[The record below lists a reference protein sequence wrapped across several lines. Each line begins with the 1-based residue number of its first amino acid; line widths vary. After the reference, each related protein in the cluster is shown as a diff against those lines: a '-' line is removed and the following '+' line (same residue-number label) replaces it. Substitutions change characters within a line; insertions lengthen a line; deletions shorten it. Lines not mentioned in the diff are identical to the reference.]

1 LGQALSV
8 RAHDG
13 GITGYVGTV
22 TDITD
27 LKQAQAEIE
36 EARGLLEQRVA
47 ERTRE
52 LVAAKE
58 RAERADTVKSSFLS
72 MMSHELRTPLNSIL
86 GFTDVILQ
94 RFSGPLTP
102 EQERQ
107 LGIVRDSSMHL
118 LALINDVLDISRIE
132 AGQLRLEIGPMDLP
146 DLLRRRTQAFEAQAW
161 AKGLALECRIAD
173 GVGVIRSDA
182 KRIAQ
187 IVTNLLSNAVKF
199 TEQGRVTLDARAT
212 GHGVEIE
219 VSDSG
224 HGIAADELPL
234 LFTAFEQ
241 LATTRRGN
249 KDGTGLGLAIS
260 RHLARALGGDIRVAS
275 TLGKGSQFTVHLP
288 LAAPS
293 GDDISESGI
302 FHRLRQPPGP
312 LS

>member
-1 LGQALSV
+1 
-8 RAHDG
+8 
-13 GITGYVGTV
+13 
-22 TDITD
+22 
-27 LKQAQAEIE
+27 
-36 EARGLLEQRVA
+36 
-47 ERTRE
+47 
-52 LVAAKE
+52 VAAKE

-94 RFSGPLTP
+94 RYSGPLTP

-132 AGQLRLEIGPMDLP
+132 AGQLRLEIGPVDLP
-146 DLLRRRTQAFEAQAW
+146 DLLRRRMQAFEAQAS
-161 AKGLALECRIAD
+161 AKGLALECRIAA

-199 TEQGRVTLDARAT
+199 TEQGRVTLEARAI

-219 VSDSG
+219 VGDTG

-241 LATTRRGN
+241 LATTRLGN

-260 RHLARALGGDIRVAS
+260 RHLARALGGDILVAS
-275 TLGKGSQFTVHLP
+275 ALGKGSQFTVHLP

-302 FHRLRQPPGP
+302 FQRLRQPPAP